1 MISPEMLR
9 RYPFFAGLDA
19 SELAGIAMI
28 AEEASFPDAAV
39 IFREGEA
46 ATTIYLLTQG
56 MVELVYETHR
66 PTGTDSLYVGSVA
79 VGEPFGLS
87 AVLGTHALTASA
99 RAKGP
104 IRAIG
109 IDAAGLLGMAE
120 DNCHLGYV
128 LMTQVARALDER
140 LNFTR
145 VQLAACS

>member
-28 AEEASFPDAAV
+28 AEEVAFPDAAT

-46 ATTIYLLTQG
+46 ATKIYLLTQG
-56 MVELVYETHR
+56 LVELVYEIRR
-66 PTGTDSLYVGSVA
+66 PTGTDSMYVGSIA

-87 AVLGTHALTASA
+87 AMLGTHGLTASA
-99 RAKGP
+99 QAKGL
-104 IRAIG
+104 IKAIC
-109 IDAAGLLGMAE
+109 IDAGGLSAMAE

-128 LMTQVARALDER
+128 LMKQVARALDER